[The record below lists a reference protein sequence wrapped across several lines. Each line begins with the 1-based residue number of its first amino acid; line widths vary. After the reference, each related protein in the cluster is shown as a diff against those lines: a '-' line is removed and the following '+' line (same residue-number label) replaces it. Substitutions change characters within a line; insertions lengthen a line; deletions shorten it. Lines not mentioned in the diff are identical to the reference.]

1 MKDLKSKILIV
12 DDEKAIQKFLRASL
26 KTENHEVLSA
36 YSAAEGI
43 REITLSHPDLILL
56 DINLP
61 DSSGFEVLQTL
72 RQWSKIPVIVLS
84 VLSNE
89 KDKIKFLDAGADDYV
104 TKPFTTGELLA
115 RIRGALRHRLP
126 MGEAVFRSGRLEID
140 FNRRIVSVAGNPL
153 KCTRIE
159 YNLLKLLV
167 THAGKVVTQSQIM
180 REVWEP
186 GMENETN
193 ILRVYICN
201 LRKKIEENPEK
212 PELIIT
218 EPAVGYRLVVQ
229 G

>member
-1 MKDLKSKILIV
+1 MQLSGKTALVTGGTDGIGAQLIR
-12 DDEKAIQKFLRASL
+12 QLRDKGVTVITSGRNP
-26 KTENHEVLSA
+26 ERC
-36 YSAAEGI
+36 AAT
-43 REITLSHPDLILL
+43 RSD
-56 DINLP
+56 
-61 DSSGFEVLQTL
+61 GFEV
-72 RQWSKIPVIVLS
+72 IVLDNAS
-84 VLSNE
+84 ADGSPELIRQRFPCVRLVASERNLG
-89 KDKIKFLDAGADDYV
+89 FAGGNNRAAELA
-104 TKPFTTGELLA
+104 TGEFLA

>member
-1 MKDLKSKILIV
+1 
-12 DDEKAIQKFLRASL
+12 
-26 KTENHEVLSA
+26 
-36 YSAAEGI
+36 
-43 REITLSHPDLILL
+43 
-56 DINLP
+56 
-61 DSSGFEVLQTL
+61 
-72 RQWSKIPVIVLS
+72 
-84 VLSNE
+84 
-89 KDKIKFLDAGADDYV
+89 
-104 TKPFTTGELLA
+104 
-115 RIRGALRHRLP
+115 
-126 MGEAVFRSGRLEID
+126 D